1 MFKLIAIIV
10 VSCYICNLR
19 GYFKS
24 NKTLRI
30 NMDMIGKNVLFDDT
44 NLKNQGMDERIGNV
58 TDKDISESM
67 RVLHENLEKLI
78 LLNKL
83 QRNSTSQL
91 EKINIIN
98 NSDLIN
104 ITKPGYITTL
114 HAGGLLND
122 FNNMF

>member
-30 NMDMIGKNVLFDDT
+30 NIYMTEKKVLFDNTDI
-44 NLKNQGMDERIGNV
+44 KNKGMDERFGNM
-58 TDKDISESM
+58 TDKDTDESM

-104 ITKPGYITTL
+104 ITKPGYVTTL
-114 HAGGLLND
+114 HAGGLFND
-122 FNNMF
+122 FNNTF